1 MIKTPIPTQFSDC
14 YTLSGHTFE
23 TIEISEDDARG
34 IIAMKE
40 AVKPL
45 MKGTIALHAP
55 QIYFKRAF
63 LYLSDITVHWYNDL
77 GVKHDVSYKDEGGG
91 RLQNEETTRG
101 SGTDS

>member
-1 MIKTPIPTQFSDC
+1 VIKTPIPTKYSDC
-14 YTLSGHTFE
+14 YTLSGASFD
-23 TIEISEDDARG
+23 TIRISEEEARG

-45 MKGTIALHAP
+45 MKGTIAIHAP

-77 GVKHDVSYKDEGGG
+77 GVKHDVSYKDEVGS
-91 RLQNEETTRG
+91 RLRDEKATRG